1 MTYKQRFG
9 RYEVKV
15 DGVAWKWFK
24 SLDNAVDEYNFWTE
38 CDDEFEDCVELVD
51 LKTGEVLMK
60 YTVEEPDA
68 QAIEE
73 ARAAAEAQAL
83 AAAEVE
89 AARAGGK
96 TGVYELYYTGCGY
109 PSKVQIDAEAK
120 ANGFTHSYYASEYG
134 YNAMY
139 NGSTVVVYNN
149 PDSLPPLMRKDALVN
164 GKPIA

>member
-24 SLDNAVDEYNFWTE
+24 SLDNAVDEYNFWTK
-38 CDDEFEDCVELVD
+38 CDDEFKDCVELVD
-51 LKTGEVLMK
+51 LKTGEALMK

-68 QAIEE
+68 QAIKE

-96 TGVYELYYTGCGY
+96 TGVYELYYTGAGY
-109 PSKVQIDAEAK
+109 PTKVQIDAQAK
-120 ANGFTHSYYASEYG
+120 ALGFEYSYWASEYG
-134 YNAMY
+134 YSAMY
-139 NGSTVVVYNN
+139 NGDTVVVYNS
-149 PDSLPPLMRKDALVN
+149 PDDLPPLMRKDAIKY
-164 GKPIA
+164 GKPVA